1 MVKVHL
7 EKEER
12 VKESKRGIRLG
23 FCKALTD

>member
-12 VKESKRGIRLG
+12 GKESKRGIMLG
-23 FCKALTD
+23 FCKALTG